1 MPSDQIPQP
10 EFVDGPIMDYRR
22 IGAYLN
28 VPAELVRT
36 WAARK
41 KKGETGIPALLP
53 DPIGEVAGKPV
64 WRVPDIVAFRA
75 AYLAHERR
83 GGRRPSS

>member
-1 MPSDQIPQP
+1 MPSDQTPRP

-22 IGAYLN
+22 IAAYLN
-28 VPAELVRT
+28 VPPELVRT

-41 KKGETGIPALLP
+41 KKGEAGIPELLP
-53 DPIGEVAGKPV
+53 EPIDEVAGKPV
-64 WRVPDIVAFRA
+64 WRVQDVVAFRA
-75 AYLAHERR
+75 AYLVHERR